1 MRDIELL
8 AKRMREKAVGDY
20 CTIVIREEVWPEEAK
35 AIYYHAGRYAQ
46 GARDSKARDSYFRF
60 VEAEK

>member
-8 AKRMREKAVGDY
+8 AKRMREKALADSK
-20 CTIVIREEVWPEEAK
+20 TIVLREEVWPEEAK

>member
-1 MRDIELL
+1 MDIELL
-8 AKRMREKAVGDY
+8 AKKMREKALADSK
-20 CTIVIREEVWPEEAK
+20 TIVLREEVWPEEAK

-46 GARDSKARDSYFRF
+46 GARDSKARESYFRF